1 MILKPSTG
9 DKIIKKKKE
18 KRKINSMKSNVV
30 QILKPYAD
38 FSFVRKRQSFTLREC
53 GLCCG
58 GSFIKETL
66 KKEKLRNRFIIKEED
81 LYYVYAFM

>member
-1 MILKPSTG
+1 
-9 DKIIKKKKE
+9 
-18 KRKINSMKSNVV
+18 MKSNVV

-38 FSFVRKRQSFTLREC
+38 FSSVRKRQSFTLREC
-53 GLCCG
+53 GLCCGGPG